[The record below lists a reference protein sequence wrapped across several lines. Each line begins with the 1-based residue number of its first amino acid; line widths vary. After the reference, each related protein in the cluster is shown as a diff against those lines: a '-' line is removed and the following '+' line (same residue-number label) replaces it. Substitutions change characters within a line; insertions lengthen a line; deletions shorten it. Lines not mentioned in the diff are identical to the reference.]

1 MSNEVIMSKIEKNE
15 LGQLEV
21 LAEHFQRAIES
32 KPVEEAVIAAQGVFW
47 NMAAIAD
54 NFSGRHPENWR
65 DAVDAIKS
73 NFSKC
78 ASLAESNNQPEIAR
92 IIKRFCKSFK
102 LD

>member
-1 MSNEVIMSKIEKNE
+1 MSKIDKTE

-32 KPVEEAVIAAQGVFW
+32 KPEEDAVKAAQGVFW

-54 NFSGRHPENWR
+54 NFSGRHPENWS
-65 DAVDAIKS
+65 DAVAAIKS

-78 ASLAESNNQPEIAR
+78 ALLAERHQQPEMAQ